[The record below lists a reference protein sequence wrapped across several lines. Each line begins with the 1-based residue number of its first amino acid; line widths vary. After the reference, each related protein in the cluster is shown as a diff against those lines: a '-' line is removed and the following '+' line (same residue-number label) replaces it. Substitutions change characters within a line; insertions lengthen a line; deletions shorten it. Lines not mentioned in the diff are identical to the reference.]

1 MVSYAW
7 VAQES
12 GKLAMIPA
20 IPAES
25 ISGAMELCWYF
36 LSAVMATLSY
46 LVLRHA

>member
-1 MVSYAW
+1 
-7 VAQES
+7 
-12 GKLAMIPA
+12 MIPT

-25 ISGAMELCWYF
+25 INGAMELCWYF